1 MTRIIVVASHRRS
14 GTHLMLD
21 SLRANAPGVHR
32 RFMNLDRIEP
42 RHPEHIP
49 IEEFD
54 ERLRSREGTV
64 LVKTHSLPDPRAW
77 QTPEAGRYAAEL
89 LADAPVIYAHRDG
102 RDTLVSLYHYMASF
116 SDDIARQPFAAF
128 IRHQQSA
135 PDAPALSRAAYW
147 QHHVLT
153 WVRAKPRALGGFAEM
168 QADFDATLR
177 RVAERLELPLL
188 PTIAPVTLDADD
200 GIGNAVKRVLG
211 GRRRTGRRR
220 STAIRPRGGSTGTW
234 QDMFDAE
241 DVAFF
246 EHEAAEGMR
255 TLGYR

>member
-1 MTRIIVVASHRRS
+1 
-14 GTHLMLD
+14 MLD
-21 SLRANAPGVHR
+21 SLRANARGVHR

-42 RHPEHIP
+42 RHPEHIR

-116 SDDIARQPFAAF
+116 SADIAQQSFAAF

-153 WVRAKPRALGGFAEM
+153 WARAKPRALAGFGEM
-168 QADFDATLR
+168 LADFESTLR
-177 RVAERLELPLL
+177 GVAERVGLELSA
-188 PTIAPVTLDADD
+188 TVAPVGLD
-200 GIGNAVKRVLG
+200 GGPGKGNVVRRLLG
-211 GRRRTGRRR
+211 GQLRMGPRR
-220 STAIRPRGGSTGTW
+220 STAIRPRGGATGGW
-234 QDMFDAE
+234 RELFDAD

-246 EHEAAEGMR
+246 DAEAGEAMR
-255 TLGYR
+255 TLGYAQDP